1 MDVQE
6 APSALGRAQE
16 ASAASI
22 PNSSVAMHVQEA
34 PSPSGRAQDGSA
46 VSSPEAGAEDLTR
59 LAEEDE
65 ADEATKIGRTAE
77 EVATIRQEMDT
88 LQQELATRELQE
100 HEEPTP
106 NTSIGADEADGSP
119 TIGRAAEEVA
129 TVRRDM
135 ENLQAELVARH
146 GEGPAVS
153 CASLG
158 AAALSPGGSVPVQAM
173 CLSTAREILS
183 RAAAGVDC
191 QVGGPVSHSR
201 TPLQTSRNIDEN
213 RHQGTSMGAVSA
225 ESSIG
230 SSTLG
235 SRSSL
240 MGHKPKQHTTDRH
253 LADLRRATK
262 VLVRSS

>member
-100 HEEPTP
+100 H
-106 NTSIGADEADGSP
+106 EADGSP